1 MSELLLIVTLAGQ
14 RVAIPADQVEGV
26 VEIDALVP
34 VPRAPAHIAGLAALR
49 SRVLTVIDG
58 AASIGFEPSAA
69 DGQHEAVLVEAD
81 GHPYAILV
89 DAVEDVVERTGDVK
103 PARTA
108 LGDGWGRIACGTVEP
123 GGDLLLL
130 VDIQALIA
138 GPAAQAAQAA

>member
-26 VEIDALVP
+26 VQIDALVP
-34 VPRAPAHIAGLAALR
+34 VPRAPAHVAGLAALR

-58 AASIGFEPSAA
+58 AASIRLEPSSTA
-69 DGQHEAVLVEAD
+69 GLREAVLVEAD

-89 DAVEDVVERTGDVK
+89 DAVEDVVECTGDEK

-108 LGDGWGRIACGTVEP
+108 PGDGWSRVARGMVEP

-130 VDIQALIA
+130 IDIQALIA
-138 GPAAQAAQAA
+138 GPAAQAA

>member
-1 MSELLLIVTLAGQ
+1 MSDLLLIVTLAGQ

-69 DGQHEAVLVEAD
+69 AVLREAVLVEAD

-89 DAVEDVVERTGDVK
+89 DSVEDVVERTGEVK

-108 LGDGWGRIACGTVEP
+108 PGDGWGRVARGTVEP

-130 VDIQALIA
+130 IDIQALIA
-138 GPAAQAAQAA
+138 GPAAQAA